1 MMILVSFI
9 LGTLSFI
16 LLQLVDIVKL
26 LREIKDK
33 L

>member
-1 MMILVSFI
+1 MILVSFI

-26 LREIKDK
+26 LREIRDK